1 MIVTAGDRAWFKR
14 CRRSWDLGATAR
26 RHLGPQAPPRPGPDL
41 YRAVREALAVHY
53 FPGMWVWDRSVVAP
67 LVMAALDRSLAD
79 QRAAAGDAPGDDDDG
94 SWPAARASVAAMLER
109 YAAWSADFDDFT
121 PLRVEADVEVN
132 LADPW
137 MDDRDMT
144 TADGD
149 PVRYRD
155 RVHLLVSDEAQQ
167 VWIVE
172 HRIVVGG
179 WTDPE
184 QLLLDE
190 RATTACWAWE
200 RLMLVTVAGVVYN
213 ELRLDEQAV
222 RRTAVPR
229 SRYELVGAGD
239 RIALEAM
246 DMIDPATRL
255 YPNPTTDGC
264 ARCAFRAPCRAMNV
278 GEDVAALLAASYHRL
293 PEDTWE
299 EGRLGGASWSMS
311 RGARPNRFS

>member
-1 MIVTAGDRAWFKR
+1 MIVTADDRAWFKR

-26 RHLGPQAPPRPGPDL
+26 QHLGPVAPSGTGPDL
-41 YRAVREALAVHY
+41 ARAVRDALAVHY

-67 LVMAALDRSLAD
+67 LVVAALDKSLAR
-79 QRAAAGDAPGDDDDG
+79 QRAAVETTDDG
-94 SWPAARASVAAMLER
+94 SWQEARASGASMMER
-109 YAAWSADFDDFT
+109 YAAWSDDVDDFT

-137 MDDRDMT
+137 MDNRDLA

-155 RVHLLVSDEAQQ
+155 RIHLLVSDEADQH
-167 VWIVE
+167 WIVE
-172 HRIVVGG
+172 HRVVVDD

-200 RLMLVTVAGVVYN
+200 RLMLLTVAGVVYN
-213 ELRLDEQAV
+213 EVRLDEQAV

-239 RIALEAM
+239 RISLEAM
-246 DMIDPATRL
+246 EMIDPATRL

-264 ARCAFRAPCRAMNV
+264 ARCPFRSPCRAMNV
-278 GEDVAALLAASYHRL
+278 GEDVAGLLAGSYRL
-293 PEDTWE
+293 LPKENWE
-299 EGRLGGASWSMS
+299 EGRLGGESWSMS
-311 RGARPNRFS
+311 RGARPNRF